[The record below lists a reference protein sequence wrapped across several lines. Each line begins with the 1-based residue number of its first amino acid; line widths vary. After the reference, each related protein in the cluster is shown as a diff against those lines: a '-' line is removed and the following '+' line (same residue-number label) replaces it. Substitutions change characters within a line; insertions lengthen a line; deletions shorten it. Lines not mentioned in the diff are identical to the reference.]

1 MSGYRIGFVVLA
13 LVMAMAAGPAFGI
26 PADLRKV
33 DCDASARGQAG
44 SLAVEDVGDG
54 RVAVI
59 FIAGDQ
65 AQSSTL
71 KALAAEIGSRYR
83 TMVFTL
89 DDKAVAS
96 CGGMSGTAA
105 TLARLLSE
113 SGIDRTCVVAGGD
126 TLHIVREV
134 ALTLPAVHGAVFFG
148 RPETVP
154 VLPVPAVFVAATVR
168 SVDVIEQV
176 DQLLGVGE
184 AYDTHAQKPSRLYP
198 GAAIP

>member
-13 LVMAMAAGPAFGI
+13 LVMALAAGPAFGI

-33 DCDASARGQAG
+33 DCDASAGT
-44 SLAVEDVGDG
+44 SPNPLAVEDVGDG

-65 AQSSTL
+65 ARSSTL
-71 KALAAEIGSRYR
+71 KAMAAEMGSRYR
-83 TMVFTL
+83 TMVLTL
-89 DDKAVAS
+89 DDKAVAC

-105 TLARLLSE
+105 TLARLLSD
-113 SGIDRTCVVAGGD
+113 SGIDRSCVVADGD
-126 TLHIVREV
+126 TVHIVREV
-134 ALTLPAVHGAVFFG
+134 ALTLPAVRGAVFFG

-154 VLPVPAVFVAATVR
+154 VLPVPAVFVAASVR

-176 DQLLGVGE
+176 DQLLGPGE
-184 AYDTHAQKPSRLYP
+184 AYDTHAQKPSRLYR
-198 GAAIP
+198 GAAIR

>member
-1 MSGYRIGFVVLA
+1 MVLA

-33 DCDASARGQAG
+33 DCDASAGGQVG
-44 SLAVEDVGDG
+44 PLAVEDVGNG
-54 RVAVI
+54 RVAVV
-59 FIAGDQ
+59 FIAGDL

-71 KALAAEIGSRYR
+71 KALAAEIRSRYR

-89 DDKAVAS
+89 DDNTLAC

-105 TLARLLSE
+105 ALARLLSD

-126 TLHIVREV
+126 AARIVREV
-134 ALTLPAVHGAVFFG
+134 ALTLPALRGAVFFG
-148 RPETVP
+148 QPGIVP
-154 VLPVPAVFVAATVR
+154 VMPVPVVVVASSVR

-176 DQLLGVGE
+176 DQLLGSGE
-184 AYDTHAQKPSRLYP
+184 AYDSHAQKPSRLYQ